1 MSATRAVQELSQIPF
16 GTLIGQPLK
25 AAIEAQALA
34 AKTTVDFIEK
44 VGFVPKDPN
53 QDMMFID
60 ETQDA
65 DAGDVRNVTFS
76 YKKADAN
83 GDQKDVQLSV
93 PILSIVPIPFI
104 RIEEMTI
111 DFTAKLN
118 DTIENTTKTGFK
130 LDSSVSGAFKSW
142 WSPVSMEFRTSMSF
156 ESQQA
161 SKSKFVREY
170 TMQIHVKASQDD
182 MPAGLAKILEILEKT
197 ITETPKAAA

>member
-1 MSATRAVQELSQIPF
+1 MSTRAVAELSQIPF
-16 GTLIGQPLK
+16 GTLIGQPMK

-53 QDMMFID
+53 QDMMFMD
-60 ETQDA
+60 ETKDA
-65 DAGDVRNVTFS
+65 DAGTVRNVSFK
-76 YKKADAN
+76 YKKADEN
-83 GDQKDVQLSV
+83 GDQKDVELSV
-93 PILSIVPIPFI
+93 PILSIVPIPYI
-104 RIEEMTI
+104 RIDEMTI

-142 WSPVSMEFRTSMSF
+142 WSPVSLEFRTSMSF
-156 ESQQA
+156 ESQQQ

-170 TMQIHVKASQDD
+170 TMAIHVKAVQDD
-182 MPAGLAKILEILEKT
+182 MPAGLAKILEILEKS
-197 ITETPKAAA
+197 ILEKPSTPA